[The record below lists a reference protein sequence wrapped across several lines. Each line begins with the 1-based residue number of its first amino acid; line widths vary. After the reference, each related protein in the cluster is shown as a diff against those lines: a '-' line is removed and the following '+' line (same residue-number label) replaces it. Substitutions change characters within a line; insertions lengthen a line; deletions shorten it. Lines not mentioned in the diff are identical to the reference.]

1 MTGENK
7 KSKIINAL
15 PYCAGVIIS
24 FLIAL
29 YIRTIPKAGVFLS
42 NGFVRFGGNDPWYH
56 LRNVEV
62 ILHNFP
68 HFPWFDAYTSYPHG
82 YSQLFAPLFDMLL
95 ATIIWI
101 IGLGNPS
108 QDLINNVCAY
118 HPAFLG
124 ALVVIPTYFAA
135 KLVFDRRV
143 GLLAA
148 FLVAISPGQMLSRS
162 MIGFNDHHIAETL
175 FSTITAMFIIMALK
189 IAREHPITFENLR
202 NRNFDAL
209 KPALPYLILTGVSLG
224 AYSLAWVGAIFFSF
238 IIGIYITVQ
247 HIIDH
252 MHKRSTDYLA
262 VSGAIIFLIT
272 LLIVLMV
279 PNLSSRA
286 LLIKGLLAGIIAF
299 PLLTLVSIEINKR
312 NFEKYYYPLSILVL
326 SIAMF
331 VLAKAFSPSAYALIT
346 SVFSYFMRTGGGLT
360 IAEASPLLAMGGVFS
375 LQPLW
380 YNFAAGAY
388 ISFIA
393 LIFIAYE
400 ATTKK
405 NTQEKTFLI
414 VWSVMIIWAMLQQNR
429 FAYYYSVNVA
439 ILAGYFGIKILDFAE
454 WNTLTDDFK
463 RKVKSSTDLQSFIQ
477 KSVKIWHILSVVLVV
492 LLLIYPSYTL
502 TMQQSH
508 GVGGVG
514 GQWLETLGWM
524 RYNTPDPGL
533 DYYGNYPIPPTGE
546 KFQYPDT
553 AYGVMSWWDYGHWI
567 EVIGHRIPNANPFQS
582 GIGGRSQSL
591 DEENRPGASTFFT
604 APSEEAATAVLEA
617 IHPDPDKAAARYIVS
632 DVEMATGKFY
642 AMTAW
647 TLDTAN
653 YYIPVQTSQGT
664 QNVPGP
670 RYFNSMEARLHI
682 FDGNGLKQYRLVHE
696 SPAGYSAET
705 GYKNIYNQLFG
716 GSIPETNTGYV
727 KIFEYVKGATIKGTA
742 SANETVTISTTIS
755 TGLGRT
761 FEYTQTTSGGAYE
774 FTVPYSTEGPV
785 PGQTQFDTRPI
796 APYTVSYGNTT
807 TEVRVSEMDVLDGNT
822 IVVN

>member
-1 MTGENK
+1 MISENK
-7 KSKIINAL
+7 KSKIVNAL
-15 PYCAGVIIS
+15 PYCVGVIIS
-24 FLIAL
+24 FLIAF

-82 YSQLFAPLFDMLL
+82 YSQFFAPLFDMLL
-95 ATIIWI
+95 ATIIWV

-118 HPAFLG
+118 YPAFLG
-124 ALVVIPTYFAA
+124 AVVIIPTYFAA
-135 KLVFDRRV
+135 KWVFDRRV

-175 FSTITAMFIIMALK
+175 FSTITAMFIIITLK
-189 IAREHPITFENLR
+189 VAREHPNTFDNLR
-202 NRNFDAL
+202 NKNFDAL
-209 KPALPYLILTGVSLG
+209 KPVLPYLILTGVALG
-224 AYSLAWVGAIFFSF
+224 AYSLAWAGALFFSF
-238 IIGIYITVQ
+238 IIGLYLTVQ

-252 MHKRSTDYLA
+252 MHKRPTDYLA
-262 VSGAIIFLIT
+262 VSGAMIFLIA
-272 LLIVLMV
+272 LLMVLMV

-286 LLIKGLLAGIIAF
+286 LLIKGLFAGIIAF
-299 PLLTLVSIEINKR
+299 PLLTLISIELNKR
-312 NFEKYYYPLSILVL
+312 KLDKYYYPLTIAAL
-326 SIAMF
+326 SIAAII
-331 VLAKAFSPSAYALIT
+331 LAKAFSPSAYAIIASL
-346 SVFSYFMRTGGGLT
+346 SSYFMRTGGGTT
-360 IAEASPLLAMGGVFS
+360 IAEASPLLYQGGVFT
-375 LQPLW
+375 LKPLW
-380 YNFAAGAY
+380 YNFGPAVYVAFAA
-388 ISFIA
+388 
-393 LIFIAYE
+393 LLMLTYE
-400 ATTKK
+400 VITKK
-405 NTQEKTFLI
+405 NTQEKTFLL
-414 VWSVMIIWAMLQQNR
+414 VWTVMIIWATLQQNR
-429 FAYYYSVNVA
+429 FAYYLSVNIA
-439 ILAGYFGIKILDFAE
+439 ILAGYLGIRLLEFGD
-454 WNTLTDDFK
+454 WNTFIPNFK
-463 RKVKSSTDLQSFIQ
+463 SKIRSTADLPEIVKVVNIK
-477 KSVKIWHILSVVLVV
+477 HILSALLVF
-492 LLLIYPSYTL
+492 LLLINPTYTL
-502 TMQQSH
+502 AMQQSQ
-508 GVGGVG
+508 GVGGPG
-514 GQWLETLGWM
+514 GQWLEAVGWM

-533 DYYGNYPIPPTGE
+533 DYYGNYQVPPAGE
-546 KFQYPDT
+546 RFQYPDT

-567 EVIGHRIPNANPFQS
+567 EVIGRRIPNANPFQS
-582 GIGGRSQSL
+582 GIGGRSHSL

-604 APSEEAATAVLEA
+604 APSEEEATAVLEA
-617 IHPDPDKAAARYIVS
+617 IHPDPNKAAARYIVS

-653 YYIPVQTSQGT
+653 YYIPVQTDQGT

-670 RYFNSMEARLHI
+670 RYFNSMEAKLHI

-742 SANETVTISTTIS
+742 PQNDTVTISATIR

-761 FEYTQTTSGGAYE
+761 FEYSQTTSGGNYE

-785 PGQTQFDTRPI
+785 PGQTQFDTRPV

-807 TEVRVSEMDVLDGNT
+807 TEVRVGEMDVLDGNT